1 MDKDVMSRAE
11 AAFVLM
17 KMMRRVG
24 GGTVREVEALQ
35 VGVRCLVK
43 RHCDYMKNRARRN
56 EKSAESI

>member
-17 KMMRRVG
+17 KMMRR

-35 VGVRCLVK
+35 VGVRSLVK
-43 RHCDYMKNRARRN
+43 RHCDCMKNRARRN
-56 EKSAESI
+56 EKGQSNGK

>member
-17 KMMRRVG
+17 KMMRRG

-43 RHCDYMKNRARRN
+43 RHCDCMKNRARRN
-56 EKSAESI
+56 EKSAESV